1 MCRGGATGGT
11 GKSGADRKVASSLA
25 ATAAGCG
32 DCQAPMT
39 SNNPWIASEAPKAK
53 RNGRL
58 IKPREIPSC
67 LPLSNFIALC

>member
-1 MCRGGATGGT
+1 MCRGGAIGGT

-25 ATAAGCG
+25 AATGCG